1 MGIAEGGDFSKNVDT
16 KYQSQNS
23 VKSFIRSTFASH
35 YATGL
40 IFIFAVLFAY
50 MIIIIEYCNTNNRI
64 MSNWDDKA
72 KRLLKSEL
80 VKRGVSNT
88 DLVMLLNEIGI
99 EETKA
104 GIDSKISRGS
114 FSATFL
120 LQCLTVI
127 GCQKI
132 EIEDYESQLLMVAE
146 PNEPYKKSVK

>member
-1 MGIAEGGDFSKNVDT
+1 
-16 KYQSQNS
+16 
-23 VKSFIRSTFASH
+23 
-35 YATGL
+35 
-40 IFIFAVLFAY
+40 
-50 MIIIIEYCNTNNRI
+50 

-80 VKRGVSNT
+80 VKRGVSHT
-88 DLVMLLNEIGI
+88 DLVLLLNEIKNKK
-99 EETKA
+99 TKA

-146 PNEPYKKSVK
+146 PNEPYKKNVK

>member
-1 MGIAEGGDFSKNVDT
+1 
-16 KYQSQNS
+16 
-23 VKSFIRSTFASH
+23 
-35 YATGL
+35 
-40 IFIFAVLFAY
+40 
-50 MIIIIEYCNTNNRI
+50 

-88 DLVMLLNEIGI
+88 DLVLLLNEIGV

-132 EIEDYESQLLMVAE
+132 EIEDYESQFIMVAE
-146 PNEPYKKSVK
+146 SNEPYKKSVK